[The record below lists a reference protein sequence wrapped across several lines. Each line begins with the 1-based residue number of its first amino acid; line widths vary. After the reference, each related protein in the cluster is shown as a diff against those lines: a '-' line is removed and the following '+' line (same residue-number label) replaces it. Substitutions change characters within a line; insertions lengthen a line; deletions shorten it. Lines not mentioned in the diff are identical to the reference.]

1 MGWLRRF
8 GVPDSRRYAPRS
20 GRALLWIRVGIYTT
34 AALALLLF
42 RVVPG
47 LRPDLP
53 KPQLFSPVDTT
64 LVVSG
69 TSLAPDL
76 VARLVEQYRREYPD
90 VEVTARP
97 GGTTHALEDLLNGR
111 ADVAFLGRP
120 PTDHEARIIRERGD
134 SVLTFPIA
142 LGGVAVLAGTPSAF
156 ESLSLEDLRRVLA
169 GHPGPLDPERLYVP
183 DPNRGLW
190 TSVLSQLG
198 LPEAVPAGL
207 HWVESED
214 DVLAAVAADPSSIGL
229 ASTLA
234 LPVEI
239 ASRGARLVGVRG
251 PSSPAAVAATAR
263 DVAAGDYPLFHY
275 LYASSRRDS
284 GALTSGFVTYVS
296 SGRGQ
301 RLVSRFGYLPAREV
315 PRLVQLS
322 SEPIRTGAT

>member
-1 MGWLRRF
+1 
-8 GVPDSRRYAPRS
+8 
-20 GRALLWIRVGIYTT
+20 VGIYTT

-42 RVVPG
+42 KVVPG

-53 KPQLFSPVDTT
+53 KPELFAAVDTS

-76 VARLVEQYRREYPD
+76 VTRLVEQYRREYPD

-120 PTDHEARIIRERGD
+120 PTDHEAKIIRERGD
-134 SVLTFPIA
+134 SVVTFPIA
-142 LGGVAVLAGTPSAF
+142 LGGVAVLAGSSSTF
-156 ESLSLEDLRRVLA
+156 ESFSLEDLRRVLA
-169 GHPGPLDPERLYVP
+169 GRPASLDPERLYVP

-198 LPEAVPAGL
+198 LPEAVPPRL
-207 HWVESED
+207 HWVAGED
-214 DVLAAVAADPSSIGL
+214 EVLAAVAADPASIGL
-229 ASTLA
+229 GSTLA
-234 LPVEI
+234 LPEEL
-239 ASRGARLVGVRG
+239 ASRGARLVGVRSA
-251 PSSPAAVAATAR
+251 SSAAAVTATAR

-275 LYASSRRDS
+275 LYASSRRSS
-284 GALTSGFVTYVS
+284 GALTSMFVTYVS

-322 SEPIRTGAT
+322 SEPIKTGAT